1 MDVKMPRD
9 EAGARS
15 EEMRQPDEVAE
26 MQQSI
31 EQRGGECRVI
41 GVRWPKQSRH
51 LSIVLNVRRGA

>member
-41 GVRWPKQSRH
+41 GECAGPSRADTSA
-51 LSIVLNVRRGA
+51 LF